1 MRSLVEAFPLIDEVC
16 EKYQSTRALGSNRE
30 QAVSSILSHYHAELM
45 DQDDSRS
52 VILGLAKGTAKKQ
65 EMTDRILPDAEE
77 ACAALVKQYPD
88 LTPSIL
94 KFRQKYCVSAA
105 IGPEAVY
112 RKRKPYKPDWQI
124 GDAFLYTLQGDNAKK
139 HGLEGWSVIVRK
151 TGEYLSPDEKWYQL
165 VYLSIAQPGF
175 IPKTDDEMNALGY
188 IPFQPRKDGNS
199 FVFKASIRCT
209 GKNMLKQYELTPIGN
224 FPSILPPKNEICD
237 PDDLATPL
245 FPKMLSKNGEEL
257 CRSSLETQAIRCLK
271 TFGIIEHI

>member
-16 EKYQSTRALGSNRE
+16 EKYQNMRTLGSNRD

-45 DQDDSRS
+45 DQDDSCP

-65 EMTDRILPDAEE
+65 EMMDRILSDAEE
-77 ACAALVKQYPD
+77 ACAALMKQYPD
-88 LTPSIL
+88 LAPNIL

-112 RKRKPYKPDWQI
+112 RKRKPYQPDWQI
-124 GDAFLYTLQGDNAKK
+124 GDAFLYSLQGDNAKK
-139 HGLEGWSVIVRK
+139 HSLEGWSVIIRK

-165 VYLSIAQPGF
+165 VYLSIAKPGV

-188 IPFQPRKDGNS
+188 IPFQPRKDGTS

-209 GKNMLKQYELTPIGN
+209 GKNMLKQYELTSIGN
-224 FPSILPPKNEICD
+224 FPIILPPKNEICD
-237 PDDLATPL
+237 PDYLATPL
-245 FPKMLSKNGEEL
+245 FPKMVSKNGEVL
-257 CRSSLETQAIRCLK
+257 CQASLETQAIRCLTK
-271 TFGIIEHI
+271 FGVKEHI